1 MKTPSA
7 CSCCM
12 QCTLSG
18 RKVREVCRRRPAQL
32 AQHSSCTLQA
42 ARPSKC
48 SAGSHHCRLKQHV
61 QATLAG
67 ARSLMI
73 PWCFLRYF
81 FFFSSFLFLRW
92 KNGEN
97 EVNICFKML
106 HDLHQVGCEL
116 TMITLQKDGET
127 VDRHAKDRCEKHRDK
142 RQHGTGGCLGK
153 YKAETA
159 LIELRQKTEQDKK
172 GYDMSTRTAVGSI
185 ALGYLT
191 PDSRNFCQHFS
202 ATVKK
207 SSISVHE

>member
-1 MKTPSA
+1 MIGPKICTVCRRVRASSSPEISHAGVMKGLKHRPAEKMKTPSA

-48 SAGSHHCRLKQHV
+48 SVGSHHCILKQHV

-81 FFFSSFLFLRW
+81 FFSFFLFSSFLFLRW

-106 HDLHQVGCEL
+106 HDLHQLGCEL
-116 TMITLQKDGET
+116 TMITL
-127 VDRHAKDRCEKHRDK
+127 
-142 RQHGTGGCLGK
+142 
-153 YKAETA
+153 
-159 LIELRQKTEQDKK
+159 
-172 GYDMSTRTAVGSI
+172 
-185 ALGYLT
+185 
-191 PDSRNFCQHFS
+191 
-202 ATVKK
+202 
-207 SSISVHE
+207 